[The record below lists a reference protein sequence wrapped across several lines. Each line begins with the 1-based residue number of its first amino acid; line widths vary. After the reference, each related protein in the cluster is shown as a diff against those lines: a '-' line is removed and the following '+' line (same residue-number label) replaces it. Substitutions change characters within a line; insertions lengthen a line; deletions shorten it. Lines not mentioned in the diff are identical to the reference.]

1 MIITTIEELR
11 LHSPAHALDSIDS
24 LVGFIDNSEHDFLE
38 EKLGTPLYQKLQAWY
53 DENQALMSQ
62 VSAPMIGDTTLPP
75 YNRLCLLAQRC
86 VAFDALGRA
95 IGMQVVSVNNSGV
108 NQMVT
113 DDYVAPDKNGKTIE
127 MYRETCNRE
136 AHAAVNQLLR
146 QLELW
151 CKMSG
156 DGSLAANNGE
166 AETDANDVRGQVP
179 GSHQANENAPARDL
193 SPDIEAER
201 KEICELWKQSAYY
214 YQAAALIIPSC
225 EVLQRYLN
233 IYDSREKFIQLLP
246 DMQFIQEEIIGN
258 AIGEELLQVVVDFAR
273 DGKLPADDR
282 GQVPGSPQAD
292 ENAPARDPSPVI
304 PPISEATLGRLL
316 HRLRKVMAALLVGRT
331 SVLKYTKEQK
341 VQAHDDGVRMLQNV
355 VEYIKNNIEEQPA
368 PAPEPAPAPCPHS
381 KPGEPRDA
389 KPEAACWT
397 PPLL

>member
-38 EKLGTPLYQKLQAWY
+38 EKLGTPLYQHLQAWY

-62 VSAPMIGDTTLPP
+62 VSAPMIGDTTLSP

-166 AETDANDVRGQVP
+166 AEQDAK
-179 GSHQANENAPARDL
+179 DL
-193 SPDIEAER
+193 SPDIEER
-201 KEICELWKQSAYY
+201 KEICTLWQQSAYY
-214 YQAAALIIPSC
+214 YQAAALITPSC

-273 DGKLPADDR
+273 DGYVR
-282 GQVPGSPQAD
+282 GQVPGSEQTG
-292 ENAPARDPSPVI
+292 ENEPARDLSPD
-304 PPISEATLGRLL
+304 ISAATLGRLL

-355 VEYIKNNIEEQPA
+355 VEYIKQNNIGVPGAQDSTSGESEA
-368 PAPEPAPAPCPHS
+368 PAAPTGGEASGCSPCPHG

>member
-38 EKLGTPLYQKLQAWY
+38 EKLGTPLYQHLQAWY

-113 DDYVAPDKNGKTIE
+113 DDYIAPDKNGKTIE
-127 MYRETCNRE
+127 MYRDTCNRE

-146 QLELW
+146 QLEMW

-166 AETDANDVRGQVP
+166 AETDA
-179 GSHQANENAPARDL
+179 RDL
-193 SPDIEAER
+193 SPDIDNER
-201 KEICELWKQSAYY
+201 KEICELWQQSAYY
-214 YQAAALIIPSC
+214 YQAAALITPSC

-258 AIGEELLQVVVDFAR
+258 AIGEDLLQTVIDFAR
-273 DGKLPADDR
+273 DGYVR
-282 GQVPGSPQAD
+282 GQTPGTDNGEAEQD
-292 ENAPARDPSPVI
+292 ARDLSPD
-304 PPISEATLGRLL
+304 ISAATLGRLL

-355 VEYIKNNIEEQPA
+355 VEYIKNNIEEQPT
-368 PAPEPAPAPCPHS
+368 PAPEPAPAPCPHNEP
-381 KPGEPRDA
+381 KPQEA
-389 KPEAACWT
+389 QAACWT

>member
-38 EKLGTPLYQKLQAWY
+38 EKLGTPLYQHLQAWY

-156 DGSLAANNGE
+156 DGSLAANNAE
-166 AETDANDVRGQVP
+166 AETD
-179 GSHQANENAPARDL
+179 ARDL
-193 SPDIEAER
+193 SPDIEER
-201 KEICELWKQSAYY
+201 KEICTLWQQSAYY

-258 AIGEELLQVVVDFAR
+258 AIGEELLSIVVAFAR
-273 DGKLPADDR
+273 DGK
-282 GQVPGSPQAD
+282 VP
-292 ENAPARDPSPVI
+292 ET
-304 PPISEATLGRLL
+304 ISEATLGRLL

-355 VEYIKNNIEEQPA
+355 VEYIKQNIEVQVAGTVHETA
-368 PAPEPAPAPCPHS
+368 PAGQGDGLSAGPVPSGQHCPHG

>member
-38 EKLGTPLYQKLQAWY
+38 EKLGTPLYQHLQAWY
-53 DENQALMSQ
+53 DKNQALMSQ

-127 MYRETCNRE
+127 MYRDTCNRE

-146 QLELW
+146 QLEMW
-151 CKMSG
+151 CKQG
-156 DGSLAANNGE
+156 A
-166 AETDANDVRGQVP
+166 DADDADDATE
-179 GSHQANENAPARDL
+179 SHD
-193 SPDIEAER
+193 AER
-201 KEICELWKQSAYY
+201 KEICTLWQQSAYY
-214 YQAAALIIPSC
+214 YQAAALITPSC

-246 DMQFIQEEIIGN
+246 DMQFIQEEIIAN
-258 AIGEELLQVVVDFAR
+258 AIGEDLLQTVIDFAR
-273 DGKLPADDR
+273 DGKLPE
-282 GQVPGSPQAD
+282 PP
-292 ENAPARDPSPVI
+292 EPNAEGDGEQ
-304 PPISEATLGRLL
+304 ISEATLGRLL

-368 PAPEPAPAPCPHS
+368 PAPEPAPAPCPHNEP
-381 KPGEPRDA
+381 KPQEA
-389 KPEAACWT
+389 QAACWT

>member
-38 EKLGTPLYQKLQAWY
+38 EKLGTPLYQHLQAWY
-53 DENQALMSQ
+53 DANQSLMSQ

-95 IGMQVVSVNNSGV
+95 IGMQVVSINNSGV

-127 MYRETCNRE
+127 IYRDTCNRE

-146 QLELW
+146 QLEQW

-166 AETDANDVRGQVP
+166 AEQD
-179 GSHQANENAPARDL
+179 ARDL
-193 SPDIEAER
+193 SPDIDNER
-201 KEICELWKQSAYY
+201 KEICTLWQQSAYY

-355 VEYIKNNIEEQPA
+355 VEYIKQNNITVPGAQDSTPGESEA
-368 PAPEPAPAPCPHS
+368 PAAPTGGAASGCSPCPHS
-381 KPGEPRDA
+381 KPGEPCDA

>member
-38 EKLGTPLYQKLQAWY
+38 EKLGTPLYQKLQEWY
-53 DENQALMSQ
+53 DQNQSLMSQ

-108 NQMVT
+108 NQMVAE
-113 DDYVAPDKNGKTIE
+113 DYIAPDKNGKTIE
-127 MYRETCNRE
+127 MYRDTCNRE

-146 QLELW
+146 QLEMW
-151 CKMSG
+151 CKMIG
-156 DGSLAANNGE
+156 DVRGQTPGTDNGE
-166 AETDANDVRGQVP
+166 AEQD
-179 GSHQANENAPARDL
+179 ARDL
-193 SPDIEAER
+193 SPDI
-201 KEICELWKQSAYY
+201 SA
-214 YQAAALIIPSC
+214 
-225 EVLQRYLN
+225 
-233 IYDSREKFIQLLP
+233 
-246 DMQFIQEEIIGN
+246 
-258 AIGEELLQVVVDFAR
+258 
-273 DGKLPADDR
+273 
-282 GQVPGSPQAD
+282 
-292 ENAPARDPSPVI
+292 
-304 PPISEATLGRLL
+304 ATLGRLL

-368 PAPEPAPAPCPHS
+368 PAPEPAPAPCHHNEP
-381 KPGEPRDA
+381 KPQEA
-389 KPEAACWT
+389 QAACWT

>member
-38 EKLGTPLYQKLQAWY
+38 EKLGTPLYQKLQEWY
-53 DENQALMSQ
+53 DQNQSLMSQ
-62 VSAPMIGDTTLPP
+62 VSAPMIGDTTLSP

-108 NQMVT
+108 NQMVAE
-113 DDYVAPDKNGKTIE
+113 DYIAPDKNGKTIE
-127 MYRETCNRE
+127 MYRDTCNRE

-151 CKMSG
+151 CKQG
-156 DGSLAANNGE
+156 
-166 AETDANDVRGQVP
+166 TDADD
-179 GSHQANENAPARDL
+179 ATE
-193 SPDIEAER
+193 SPDAER
-201 KEICELWKQSAYY
+201 KEICELWQKSAYY
-214 YQAAALIIPSC
+214 YQAAALITPSC

-246 DMQFIQEEIIGN
+246 DMQFIQEEIIAN
-258 AIGEELLQVVVDFAR
+258 AIGEDLLQTVINFAR
-273 DGKLPADDR
+273 DGKLPE
-282 GQVPGSPQAD
+282 PP
-292 ENAPARDPSPVI
+292 EPNAEGDGEQ
-304 PPISEATLGRLL
+304 ISEATLGRLL

-368 PAPEPAPAPCPHS
+368 PAPEPAPAPCPHNEP
-381 KPGEPRDA
+381 KPQEA
-389 KPEAACWT
+389 QAACWT

>member
-38 EKLGTPLYQKLQAWY
+38 EKLGTPLYQHLQAWY
-53 DENQALMSQ
+53 DKNQALMSQ

-127 MYRETCNRE
+127 MYRDTCNRE

-156 DGSLAANNGE
+156 DVRGQTPGTDNGE
-166 AETDANDVRGQVP
+166 AEQD
-179 GSHQANENAPARDL
+179 ARDL
-193 SPDIEAER
+193 SPDIADIDNER
-201 KEICELWKQSAYY
+201 KEICELWQQSAYY
-214 YQAAALIIPSC
+214 YQAAALITPSC

-258 AIGEELLQVVVDFAR
+258 AIGEDLLQTVIDFAR
-273 DGKLPADDR
+273 DGYVR
-282 GQVPGSPQAD
+282 GQTPGTDNGEAEQD
-292 ENAPARDPSPVI
+292 ARDLSPD
-304 PPISEATLGRLL
+304 ISAATLGRLL

-368 PAPEPAPAPCPHS
+368 PAPEPAPAPCPHNEP
-381 KPGEPRDA
+381 KPQEA
-389 KPEAACWT
+389 QAACWT

>member
-1 MIITTIEELR
+1 
-11 LHSPAHALDSIDS
+11 
-24 LVGFIDNSEHDFLE
+24 
-38 EKLGTPLYQKLQAWY
+38 
-53 DENQALMSQ
+53 
-62 VSAPMIGDTTLPP
+62 
-75 YNRLCLLAQRC
+75 

-113 DDYVAPDKNGKTIE
+113 EDYIAPDKNGKTIE
-127 MYRETCNRE
+127 MYRDTCNRE

-146 QLELW
+146 QLEMW

-156 DGSLAANNGE
+156 DVRGQTPGTDNGE
-166 AETDANDVRGQVP
+166 AEQD
-179 GSHQANENAPARDL
+179 ARDL
-193 SPDIEAER
+193 SPDIVSPDIADIDAER
-201 KEICELWKQSAYY
+201 KEICELWKQSPYY
-214 YQAAALIIPSC
+214 YQAAALITPSC

-246 DMQFIQEEIIGN
+246 DMQFIQEEIIAN
-258 AIGEELLQVVVDFAR
+258 AIGDDLLQAVVDFAR
-273 DGKLPADDR
+273 DGYVR
-282 GQVPGSPQAD
+282 GQTPGTDNGEAEQD
-292 ENAPARDPSPVI
+292 ARDLSPD
-304 PPISEATLGRLL
+304 ISAATLGRLL

-368 PAPEPAPAPCPHS
+368 PAPEPAPAPCPHNEP
-381 KPGEPRDA
+381 KPQEA
-389 KPEAACWT
+389 QAACWT

>member
-127 MYRETCNRE
+127 MYRDTCNRE

-156 DGSLAANNGE
+156 DEMSGDGSLAANNGE
-166 AETDANDVRGQVP
+166 AETDA
-179 GSHQANENAPARDL
+179 RDL
-193 SPDIEAER
+193 SPDIDNER

-214 YQAAALIIPSC
+214 YQAAALITPSC

-258 AIGEELLQVVVDFAR
+258 AIGEELLSIVVAFAR
-273 DGKLPADDR
+273 DGK
-282 GQVPGSPQAD
+282 
-292 ENAPARDPSPVI
+292 I
-304 PPISEATLGRLL
+304 PEPNTEGEGDNSQLSEATLGRLL

-368 PAPEPAPAPCPHS
+368 PAPAPEPAPAPCPHNEP
-381 KPGEPRDA
+381 KPQEA
-389 KPEAACWT
+389 QAACWT

>member
-38 EKLGTPLYQKLQAWY
+38 EKLGTPLYQKLQSWY
-53 DENQALMSQ
+53 DQNQSLMSQ

-127 MYRETCNRE
+127 MYRDTCNRE

-151 CKMSG
+151 CKDDS
-156 DGSLAANNGE
+156 DDN
-166 AETDANDVRGQVP
+166 
-179 GSHQANENAPARDL
+179 
-193 SPDIEAER
+193 ER
-201 KEICELWKQSAYY
+201 KEICELWQQSAYY
-214 YQAAALIIPSC
+214 YQAAALITPSC

-258 AIGEELLQVVVDFAR
+258 AIGEDLLQTVINFAR
-273 DGKLPADDR
+273 DGYVR
-282 GQVPGSPQAD
+282 GQTPGSPQAD
-292 ENAPARDPSPVI
+292 ENAPARDLSPD
-304 PPISEATLGRLL
+304 ISAATLGHLL

-355 VEYIKNNIEEQPA
+355 VEYIKNNIDTEGSRDNATPNPSTDPGDRTMATVPCGQS
-368 PAPEPAPAPCPHS
+368 CPHG

>member
-38 EKLGTPLYQKLQAWY
+38 EKLGTPLYQHLQAWY
-53 DENQALMSQ
+53 DANQSLMSQ

-127 MYRETCNRE
+127 MYRDTCNRE

-146 QLELW
+146 QLEQW
-151 CKMSG
+151 CKQG
-156 DGSLAANNGE
+156 
-166 AETDANDVRGQVP
+166 TDADDAADDP
-179 GSHQANENAPARDL
+179 E
-193 SPDIEAER
+193 SPEAER
-201 KEICELWKQSAYY
+201 KEICTLWKQSAYY
-214 YQAAALIIPSC
+214 YQAAALITPSC

-273 DGKLPADDR
+273 DGK
-282 GQVPGSPQAD
+282 
-292 ENAPARDPSPVI
+292 I
-304 PPISEATLGRLL
+304 PEPNTEGEGDNSQLSIVNSQLSEATLGRLL

-368 PAPEPAPAPCPHS
+368 PAPEPAPAPCPHNEP
-381 KPGEPRDA
+381 KPQEA
-389 KPEAACWT
+389 QAACWT

>member
-38 EKLGTPLYQKLQAWY
+38 EKLGTPLYQHLQAWY
-53 DENQALMSQ
+53 DKNQALMSQ

-108 NQMVT
+108 NQMVAE
-113 DDYVAPDKNGKTIE
+113 DYIAPDKNGKTIE
-127 MYRETCNRE
+127 MYRDTCNRE

-146 QLELW
+146 QLEMW
-151 CKMSG
+151 CKDDS
-156 DGSLAANNGE
+156 D
-166 AETDANDVRGQVP
+166 DD
-179 GSHQANENAPARDL
+179 D
-193 SPDIEAER
+193 R
-201 KEICELWKQSAYY
+201 KEICELWQKSAYY
-214 YQAAALIIPSC
+214 YQAAALITPSC

-246 DMQFIQEEIIGN
+246 DMQFIQEEIIAN
-258 AIGEELLQVVVDFAR
+258 AIGEDLLQTVINFAR
-273 DGKLPADDR
+273 DGYVR
-282 GQVPGSPQAD
+282 GQTPGTDNGEAEQD
-292 ENAPARDPSPVI
+292 ARDLSPD
-304 PPISEATLGRLL
+304 ISAATLGRLL

-368 PAPEPAPAPCPHS
+368 PAPEPAPAPCPHNEP
-381 KPGEPRDA
+381 KPQEA
-389 KPEAACWT
+389 QAACWT

>member
-38 EKLGTPLYQKLQAWY
+38 EKLGTPLYQHLQAWY
-53 DENQALMSQ
+53 DQNQALMSQ

-108 NQMVT
+108 NQMVAE
-113 DDYVAPDKNGKTIE
+113 DYIAPDKNGKTIE
-127 MYRETCNRE
+127 MYRDTCNRE

-156 DGSLAANNGE
+156 DEMSGDGSLAANNGE
-166 AETDANDVRGQVP
+166 AETDA
-179 GSHQANENAPARDL
+179 RDL
-193 SPDIEAER
+193 SPDIDNER
-201 KEICELWKQSAYY
+201 KEICELWKQSPYY
-214 YQAAALIIPSC
+214 YQAAALITPSC

-258 AIGEELLQVVVDFAR
+258 AIGEDLLQTVIDFAR
-273 DGKLPADDR
+273 DGYVR
-282 GQVPGSPQAD
+282 GQTPGTDNGEAEQD
-292 ENAPARDPSPVI
+292 ARDLSPD
-304 PPISEATLGRLL
+304 ISAATLGRLL

-368 PAPEPAPAPCPHS
+368 PAPEPAPAPCPHNEP
-381 KPGEPRDA
+381 KPQEA
-389 KPEAACWT
+389 QAACWT

>member
-38 EKLGTPLYQKLQAWY
+38 EKLGTPLYQHLQAWY
-53 DENQALMSQ
+53 DKNQALMSQ

-108 NQMVT
+108 NQMVAE
-113 DDYVAPDKNGKTIE
+113 DYIAPDKNGKTIE
-127 MYRETCNRE
+127 MYRDTCNRE

-146 QLELW
+146 QLEMW

-156 DGSLAANNGE
+156 DEMSGDRPLAANNGE
-166 AETDANDVRGQVP
+166 AETDA
-179 GSHQANENAPARDL
+179 RDL
-193 SPDIEAER
+193 SPDIADIDNER
-201 KEICELWKQSAYY
+201 KEICELWKQSPYY
-214 YQAAALIIPSC
+214 YQAAALITPSC

-258 AIGEELLQVVVDFAR
+258 AIGEDLLQTVIDFAR
-273 DGKLPADDR
+273 DGYVR
-282 GQVPGSPQAD
+282 GQTPGTDNGEAEQD
-292 ENAPARDPSPVI
+292 ARDLSPD
-304 PPISEATLGRLL
+304 ISAATLGRLL

-368 PAPEPAPAPCPHS
+368 PAPEPAPAPCPHNEP
-381 KPGEPRDA
+381 KPQEA
-389 KPEAACWT
+389 QAACWT

>member
-38 EKLGTPLYQKLQAWY
+38 EKLGTPLYQKLQEWY
-53 DENQALMSQ
+53 DQNQSLMSQ

-108 NQMVT
+108 NQMVAE
-113 DDYVAPDKNGKTIE
+113 DYIAPDKNGKTIE

-146 QLELW
+146 QLEMW
-151 CKMSG
+151 CKMIG
-156 DGSLAANNGE
+156 DVRGQTPGTDNGE
-166 AETDANDVRGQVP
+166 AETDA
-179 GSHQANENAPARDL
+179 RDL
-193 SPDIEAER
+193 SPDIDNER
-201 KEICELWKQSAYY
+201 KEICELWQQSAYY
-214 YQAAALIIPSC
+214 YQAAALITPSC

-258 AIGEELLQVVVDFAR
+258 AIGEDLLQTVINFAR
-273 DGKLPADDR
+273 DGYVR
-282 GQVPGSPQAD
+282 GQTPGTDNGEAEQD
-292 ENAPARDPSPVI
+292 ARDLSPD
-304 PPISEATLGRLL
+304 ISAATLGRLL

-368 PAPEPAPAPCPHS
+368 PAPEPAPAPCPHNEP
-381 KPGEPRDA
+381 KPQEA
-389 KPEAACWT
+389 QAACWT

>member
-38 EKLGTPLYQKLQAWY
+38 EKLGTPLYQKLQEWY
-53 DENQALMSQ
+53 DQNQSLMSQ

-113 DDYVAPDKNGKTIE
+113 EDYIAPDKNGKTIE
-127 MYRETCNRE
+127 MYRDTCNRE

-146 QLELW
+146 QLEMW

-156 DGSLAANNGE
+156 DVRGQTPGTDNGE
-166 AETDANDVRGQVP
+166 AEQD
-179 GSHQANENAPARDL
+179 ARDL
-193 SPDIEAER
+193 SPDIE
-201 KEICELWKQSAYY
+201 EICELWQQSAYY
-214 YQAAALIIPSC
+214 YQAAALITPSC

-258 AIGEELLQVVVDFAR
+258 AIGEDLLQTVINFAR
-273 DGKLPADDR
+273 DGKLPE
-282 GQVPGSPQAD
+282 PP
-292 ENAPARDPSPVI
+292 EPNAEGDGEQ
-304 PPISEATLGRLL
+304 ISEATLGRLL

-368 PAPEPAPAPCPHS
+368 PAPESAPAPCLHNEP
-381 KPGEPRDA
+381 KPQEA
-389 KPEAACWT
+389 QAACWT

>member
-38 EKLGTPLYQKLQAWY
+38 EKLGTPLYQHLQAWY
-53 DENQALMSQ
+53 DKNQTLMSQ

-108 NQMVT
+108 NQMVAE
-113 DDYVAPDKNGKTIE
+113 DYIAPDKNGKTIE
-127 MYRETCNRE
+127 MYRDTCNRE

-146 QLELW
+146 QLEMW
-151 CKMSG
+151 CKMSGDEMSG

-166 AETDANDVRGQVP
+166 AETDA
-179 GSHQANENAPARDL
+179 RDL
-193 SPDIEAER
+193 SPDIDNER

-214 YQAAALIIPSC
+214 YQAAALITPSC

-258 AIGEELLQVVVDFAR
+258 AIGEDLLQTVIDFAR
-273 DGKLPADDR
+273 DGYVR
-282 GQVPGSPQAD
+282 GQTPGTDNGEAEQD
-292 ENAPARDPSPVI
+292 ARDLSPD
-304 PPISEATLGRLL
+304 ISAATLGRLL

-368 PAPEPAPAPCPHS
+368 PAPEPAPAPCPHNEP
-381 KPGEPRDA
+381 KPQEA
-389 KPEAACWT
+389 QAACWT

>member
-38 EKLGTPLYQKLQAWY
+38 EKLGTPLYQHLQAWY

-62 VSAPMIGDTTLPP
+62 VSAPMIGDTTLSP

-86 VAFDALGRA
+86 VAFDALGRS

-127 MYRETCNRE
+127 MYRDTCNRE

-166 AETDANDVRGQVP
+166 AETDA
-179 GSHQANENAPARDL
+179 RDL
-193 SPDIEAER
+193 SPDIEER
-201 KEICELWKQSAYY
+201 KEICTLWQQSAYY
-214 YQAAALIIPSC
+214 YQAAALITPSC

-273 DGKLPADDR
+273 DGKLPAKD
-282 GQVPGSPQAD
+282 AD
-292 ENAPARDPSPVI
+292 SDVQET
-304 PPISEATLGRLL
+304 ISEATLGRLL

-355 VEYIKNNIEEQPA
+355 VEYIKQNNITVPGAQDSTPGESEA
-368 PAPEPAPAPCPHS
+368 PATPTDGAASGCSPCPHG

>member
-24 LVGFIDNSEHDFLE
+24 MVGFIDNSEHDFLE
-38 EKLGTPLYQKLQAWY
+38 EKLGTPLYQHLQAWY

-62 VSAPMIGDTTLPP
+62 VSAPVIGDTTLSP

-151 CKMSG
+151 CKQG
-156 DGSLAANNGE
+156 
-166 AETDANDVRGQVP
+166 TDADDAADDP
-179 GSHQANENAPARDL
+179 E
-193 SPDIEAER
+193 SPDAER
-201 KEICELWKQSAYY
+201 KEICTLWQQSAYY

-258 AIGEELLQVVVDFAR
+258 AIGEELLSIVVAFAR
-273 DGKLPADDR
+273 DGK
-282 GQVPGSPQAD
+282 
-292 ENAPARDPSPVI
+292 I
-304 PPISEATLGRLL
+304 PEPISEATLGRLL

-368 PAPEPAPAPCPHS
+368 PAPEPAPAPCPHNEP
-381 KPGEPRDA
+381 KPQEA
-389 KPEAACWT
+389 QAACWT

>member
-11 LHSPAHALDSIDS
+11 LHSPAHALDSIDT

-38 EKLGTPLYQKLQAWY
+38 DKLGTPLYQKLQEWY
-53 DENQALMSQ
+53 DQNQSLMSQ
-62 VSAPMIGDTTLPP
+62 IAAPTVGDTSLPP

-108 NQMVT
+108 NQMVAE
-113 DDYVAPDKNGKTIE
+113 DYIAPDKNGKTIE
-127 MYRETCNRE
+127 MYRDTCNRE

-146 QLELW
+146 QLEMW
-151 CKMSG
+151 CK
-156 DGSLAANNGE
+156 
-166 AETDANDVRGQVP
+166 TDD
-179 GSHQANENAPARDL
+179 D
-193 SPDIEAER
+193 DDDDDDDDR
-201 KEICELWKQSAYY
+201 KEICELWQKSAYY
-214 YQAAALIIPSC
+214 YQAAALITPSC

-258 AIGEELLQVVVDFAR
+258 AIGEDLLQTVIDFAR
-273 DGKLPADDR
+273 DGKLPE
-282 GQVPGSPQAD
+282 PP
-292 ENAPARDPSPVI
+292 EPNAEGEGEQ
-304 PPISEATLGRLL
+304 ISEATLGRLL

-368 PAPEPAPAPCPHS
+368 PAPEPAPAPCPHNEPS
-381 KPGEPRDA
+381 EPRDA
-389 KPEAACWT
+389 KPAACWT

>member
-38 EKLGTPLYQKLQAWY
+38 EKLGTPLYQHLQAWY
-53 DENQALMSQ
+53 DKNQALMSQ

-108 NQMVT
+108 NQMVAE
-113 DDYVAPDKNGKTIE
+113 DYIAPDKNGKTIE
-127 MYRETCNRE
+127 MYRDTCNRE

-146 QLELW
+146 QLEMW
-151 CKMSG
+151 CKMSGDEMSG

-166 AETDANDVRGQVP
+166 AETDA
-179 GSHQANENAPARDL
+179 RDL
-193 SPDIEAER
+193 SPDMSPDIDNER
-201 KEICELWKQSAYY
+201 KEICELWQQSAYY
-214 YQAAALIIPSC
+214 YQAAALITPSC

-258 AIGEELLQVVVDFAR
+258 AIGEDLLQTVINFAR
-273 DGKLPADDR
+273 DGYVR
-282 GQVPGSPQAD
+282 GQTPGTDNGEAEQD
-292 ENAPARDPSPVI
+292 ARDLSPD
-304 PPISEATLGRLL
+304 ISAATLGRLL

-355 VEYIKNNIEEQPA
+355 VEYIKNNIEEQPV
-368 PAPEPAPAPCPHS
+368 PAPEPAPAPCPHNEP
-381 KPGEPRDA
+381 KPQEA
-389 KPEAACWT
+389 QAACWT

>member
-38 EKLGTPLYQKLQAWY
+38 EKLGTPLYQHLQAWY

-62 VSAPMIGDTTLPP
+62 VSAPMIADTTLPP

-108 NQMVT
+108 NQMVAE
-113 DDYVAPDKNGKTIE
+113 DYIAPDKNGKTIE
-127 MYRETCNRE
+127 MYRDTCNRE

-151 CKMSG
+151 CKA
-156 DGSLAANNGE
+156 DD
-166 AETDANDVRGQVP
+166 TDED
-179 GSHQANENAPARDL
+179 
-193 SPDIEAER
+193 R
-201 KEICELWKQSAYY
+201 KEICKLWQQSAYY
-214 YQAAALIIPSC
+214 YQAAALITPSC

-258 AIGEELLQVVVDFAR
+258 AIGEELLSIVVAFAR
-273 DGKLPADDR
+273 DGK
-282 GQVPGSPQAD
+282 
-292 ENAPARDPSPVI
+292 I
-304 PPISEATLGRLL
+304 PEPNSEATLGRLL

-355 VEYIKNNIEEQPA
+355 VEYIKQNNIGVPGAQDSTPGESEA
-368 PAPEPAPAPCPHS
+368 PAAPTGGAASGCSPCPHG

>member
-38 EKLGTPLYQKLQAWY
+38 EKLGTPLYQHLQAWY

-62 VSAPMIGDTTLPP
+62 VSAPMIGDTTLSP

-127 MYRETCNRE
+127 MYRDTCNRE

-166 AETDANDVRGQVP
+166 AEQDA
-179 GSHQANENAPARDL
+179 SDL
-193 SPDIEAER
+193 SPDIAER
-201 KEICELWKQSAYY
+201 KEICTLWQQSAYY
-214 YQAAALIIPSC
+214 YQAAALITPSC

-258 AIGEELLQVVVDFAR
+258 AIGEELLSIVVAFAR
-273 DGKLPADDR
+273 DGK
-282 GQVPGSPQAD
+282 
-292 ENAPARDPSPVI
+292 I
-304 PPISEATLGRLL
+304 PEPNTEGEGDNSQLSIINYQLSEATLGRLL

-355 VEYIKNNIEEQPA
+355 VEYIKQNNIGVPGAQDSTTGESEA
-368 PAPEPAPAPCPHS
+368 PAAPTGGAASGCSPCPHG
-381 KPGEPRDA
+381 KPGEPRDV